1 MNKIAIVTGANS
13 GIGKE
18 IAKQLVANNIYTILA
33 CRNEKQG
40 KEVEKYLGE
49 KSKYLHCDLA
59 NFESMEKFCHSINSQ
74 FENINYLFNNGG
86 IFLPPYKETHEG
98 YELTYGVNYLSYFY
112 LTNSLIHL
120 MKKVPGSRIIN
131 TSSLASFRPR
141 TLNIEQYVKHAK
153 FNRMKVY
160 EDSTL
165 MRSMFTYELD
175 NRLKDK
181 KYETI
186 AVSGHPGVVLTN
198 IQKYSLKLKMKYML
212 LNRHH
217 NVSKGAAPLIKAG
230 LDASI
235 KGKDFVGLDTL
246 KQHKGNPLI
255 IEHPNKIVLNK
266 ELRNKLWNHS
276 VSQTDLDLK

>member
-33 CRNEKQG
+33 CRDEKKG
-40 KEVEKYLGE
+40 KETEKYLGE
-49 KSKYLHCDLA
+49 KSQYLHCDLSS
-59 NFESMEKFCHSINSQ
+59 FESMNKFFHAIKSQ
-74 FENINYLFNNGG
+74 FENIDYLFNNGG
-86 IFLPPYKETHEG
+86 IFLPPYKETKEG
-98 YELTYGVNYLSYFY
+98 YELTYGINYLSYFY
-112 LTNSLIHL
+112 LTNLLIDL
-120 MKKVPGSRIIN
+120 MKNVQGSRVIN
-131 TSSLASFRPR
+131 TSSLSSFRPK
-141 TLNIEQYVKHAK
+141 TLNINQYKKHKK

-181 KYETI
+181 KYKTI

-198 IQKYSLKLKMKYML
+198 IQKYSLRMKMKFVL

-217 NVSKGAAPLIKAG
+217 SVSKGAAPLLKAG

-235 KGKDFVGLDTL
+235 KGKDFIGLDTP
-246 KQHKGNPLI
+246 KQYKGNPLI
-255 IEHPNKIVLNK
+255 IEHPNKIILNK
-266 ELRNKLWNHS
+266 ELRNELWDHS
-276 VSQTDLDLK
+276 VSQANLDLK